1 MGGACLPSHSISL
14 NPSSA
19 SSGTVH
25 GVARSPGRRRLRVPV
40 KAPAVAGSSA
50 TEKSMPY
57 APGSPHRRDRAGVIR
72 VQRGSCFCSWRL
84 RAWRAFFPAL
94 CRNVAGGISC
104 GEPGAMAAAGAGGRL
119 GCVVGLANGMDEQAA
134 GRSTS
139 EASGDDGGVERG
151 LLTGSS
157 TNPLGGGQTSAPSP
171 SPMPSA
177 ARRSSATAAGCR
189 SLSKRTSTGS
199 ARKASVS
206 GDGGRLPMPS
216 AACQG
221 SYGENTRPLRL

>member
-1 MGGACLPSHSISL
+1 
-14 NPSSA
+14 
-19 SSGTVH
+19 
-25 GVARSPGRRRLRVPV
+25 
-40 KAPAVAGSSA
+40 
-50 TEKSMPY
+50 MPY

-72 VQRGSCFCSWRL
+72 VQRGSRFCSWRL

-119 GCVVGLANGMDEQAA
+119 GRVVGLANGMDEQAA

-139 EASGDDGGVERG
+139 EASGDNGGVERG

-171 SPMPSA
+171 LA
-177 ARRSSATAAGCR
+177 DTICCA
-189 SLSKRTSTGS
+189 SLFSH
-199 ARKASVS
+199 
-206 GDGGRLPMPS
+206 GGRVQKLIEADINRQRPQGPRLGRWGEAAHAVRRLP
-216 AACQG
+216 G
-221 SYGENTRPLRL
+221 LIR